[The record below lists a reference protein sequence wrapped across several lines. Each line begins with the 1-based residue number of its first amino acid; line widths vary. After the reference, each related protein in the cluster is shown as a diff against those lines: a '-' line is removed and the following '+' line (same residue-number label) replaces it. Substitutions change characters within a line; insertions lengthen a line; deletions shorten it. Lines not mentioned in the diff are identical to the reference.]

1 MTDSTLQAKNFFCIL
16 SRAAR
21 CIKAFLDVKACLLAL
36 KEAAWN
42 SIGNVVKALSLE
54 TCNISV
60 EPSEII
66 GTCGKLA
73 DEPWLRHGSACK
85 KDQISFNQHISM
97 SISEYQYQYQYQ
109 IISISHHIIL
119 NNHLICSS
127 TLPSTPTVY
136 KRYNYVYTK
145 NVC

>member
-85 KDQISFNQHISM
+85 NSSKNTTLQETVDADGSGP
-97 SISEYQYQYQYQ
+97 
-109 IISISHHIIL
+109 
-119 NNHLICSS
+119 CSK
-127 TLPSTPTVY
+127 LVVRDWVYPT
-136 KRYNYVYTK
+136 RSN
-145 NVC
+145 

>member
-42 SIGNVVKALSLE
+42 SIGHVVKAFSRE

-85 KDQISFNQHISM
+85 NSS
-97 SISEYQYQYQYQ
+97 
-109 IISISHHIIL
+109 
-119 NNHLICSS
+119 NNT
-127 TLPSTPTVY
+127 TLQETLMQTEVDRVQSWWYATGCIQLDPT
-136 KRYNYVYTK
+136 RSN
-145 NVC
+145 